1 MWKRYEKIFNAYSSK
16 RPIWVFTTW
25 WTLYLLGFQRAPH
38 EALVQKQVA
47 VIHLQVSEK
56 SYLHKLWQGPWGRDK
71 EHCQYLVMPIKVFSI
86 NIPHRKKKLKLK
98 KKETNFVT
106 HLKLLNLQNVGK
118 KCTRLQTFLSSVSS
132 SPLISNLLNLLKLL
146 GFGKQ
151 FHLQWVHEFSVEWR
165 TNEQCQQ
172 DLQLTGTRWGLT
184 QYFQVMRHHVAFLSL
199 VWLPGSSAKV
209 RRIIIYN

>member
-1 MWKRYEKIFNAYSSK
+1 MKRYSMHTLQKKQYGYSPLDEHCICWAFRGHPMK
-16 RPIWVFTTW
+16 LWFKNRLLWFTCR
-25 WTLYLLGFQRAPH
+25 FQRNPTCTSYGKVLEEETRSIVSIWASHQSIFHKHPT
-38 EALVQKQVA
+38 
-47 VIHLQVSEK
+47 SEK
-56 SYLHKLWQGPWGRDK
+56 K
-71 EHCQYLVMPIKVFSI
+71 IKI
-86 NIPHRKKKLKLK
+86 KK

-132 SPLISNLLNLLKLL
+132 PPLISNLLNLLKLL

-209 RRIIIYN
+209 RQIIIYN